1 PVRSTR
7 CAFRHMPAGKL
18 GFIENASVHGTG
30 FRNLPAKPSECSIA
44 GAVKKEMP
52 RVEAGRNSCHAM
64 RGKSEAAPTRFDF
77 NTYSSKLLKIKKA
90 ASSYNAKSK
99 LTRQAL

>member
-1 PVRSTR
+1 
-7 CAFRHMPAGKL
+7 MPAGKL

-44 GAVKKEMP
+44 GAVKK
-52 RVEAGRNSCHAM
+52 RDAEAGRNSCHAM
-64 RGKSEAAPTRFDF
+64 RGKPEAAPTRFDF
-77 NTYSSKLLKIKKA
+77 NTYRSKLLKIKKA

>member
-1 PVRSTR
+1 
-7 CAFRHMPAGKL
+7 
-18 GFIENASVHGTG
+18 
-30 FRNLPAKPSECSIA
+30 
-44 GAVKKEMP
+44 MP
-52 RVEAGRNSCHAM
+52 RVVTGRNSCHAM

-90 ASSYNAKSK
+90 ASSYSAKSK

>member
-1 PVRSTR
+1 MEQGSEICRPNYLSVRLQV
-7 CAFRHMPAGKL
+7 PL
-18 GFIENASVHGTG
+18 
-30 FRNLPAKPSECSIA
+30 
-44 GAVKKEMP
+44 KKEMP